1 MIVALTG
8 AKMYYIKTMLK
19 YNFGYS
25 LKDFTVFN
33 DSHSIVSHLVHP
45 IASSGRNVNTDNL
58 FMSIPLAQDH
68 LHSYRLTVVGTFNKK
83 IKGIP
88 AFMHSRIFALKDNMT
103 LSSY

>member
-8 AKMYYIKTMLK
+8 AKIYYIKTMLK
-19 YNFGYS
+19 SNFGYS
-25 LKDFTVFN
+25 LKDLTVFN
-33 DSHSIVSHLVHP
+33 DSHSIVSHP

-83 IKGIP
+83 MKGIP
-88 AFMHSRIFALKDNMT
+88 ALMHSRIFAFKDNMT